1 MFFAWKQAG
10 FKPVEIEIQPSQ
22 EIEDGWELEA
32 SEETER
38 EAWAILPQD
47 TVNFVAELAV
57 AQDNESSIISG
68 SPRENPEE
76 LPIEIPQVSDNNEA
90 EFQIATYLTAPYS
103 GVDFL
108 SQLQE
113 DSDQDSDIEFQSTT
127 SVPSSIIRYNL
138 YPFLNQSKCAFA
150 IFSNNFIF

>member
-22 EIEDGWELEA
+22 EIENGWELEA

-38 EAWAILPQD
+38 EAWAILSQD

-57 AQDNESSIISG
+57 ARDNESTIISG

-90 EFQIATYLTAPYS
+90 EFQIATYPTAPYA
-103 GVDFL
+103 GVDVL

-113 DSDQDSDIEFQSTT
+113 NSNQDSDIEFQSTT
-127 SVPSSIIRYNL
+127 SVPSSIIPL
-138 YPFLNQSKCAFA
+138 SKPKQMCIRDF
-150 IFSNNFIF
+150 FK

>member
-1 MFFAWKQAG
+1 MVFAWQQAG

-57 AQDNESSIISG
+57 ARDNESTIINIISSVQLWYSRVG
-68 SPRENPEE
+68 
-76 LPIEIPQVSDNNEA
+76 LCTTHEA
-90 EFQIATYLTAPYS
+90 D
-103 GVDFL
+103 G
-108 SQLQE
+108 
-113 DSDQDSDIEFQSTT
+113 
-127 SVPSSIIRYNL
+127 RG
-138 YPFLNQSKCAFA
+138 
-150 IFSNNFIF
+150 